1 MSLTTQWNK
10 IKENLKK
17 QHLIVQVFFIIL
29 IISVILMILMH
40 FGVKFPISYYYLELL
55 LWISVI
61 ICSFGSILGQL
72 KDKK

>member
-29 IISVILMILMH
+29 IISVILMISMH

-72 KDKK
+72 KVEK

>member
-72 KDKK
+72 KVEK